1 LTHQPAADVTAALV
15 DLLVRTAEAP
25 LRDRLV
31 LEASLAVAVSDAGA
45 LWRCAPA
52 AAWFPAV
59 ERGRRGGRF
68 ESERATRRALE
79 NRVAGAPPGTSIVRT
94 EVGGAGLAL
103 VLAGTLDAQA
113 EDVLE
118 ALLTGVLLL
127 ELSAGDPA
135 PGPVAPLPAARG
147 ESGRL
152 QHDVR
157 NALTSLVTTRQV
169 LERFGT
175 DLSVEERQ
183 RFGEALDR
191 ECERLGALLAR
202 GISGGQAPRLPP
214 AAADELVADVLT
226 LERASLGLVGME
238 LRLLVD
244 PAVRALTPGCGNEAW
259 VRIVRNLIV
268 NARAAAA
275 QQRTLAGH
283 RTASGTLD
291 VRLVALDG
299 ADGPVLCLRLE
310 DSAGGLPCV
319 PLQRLFADGFTIGNP
334 DGSGQGLTVV
344 RELAIAAGGT
354 VLAER
359 RPGGACF
366 EIWMPARRI
375 EPVV

>member
-1 LTHQPAADVTAALV
+1 
-15 DLLVRTAEAP
+15 
-25 LRDRLV
+25 
-31 LEASLAVAVSDAGA
+31 
-45 LWRCAPA
+45 
-52 AAWFPAV
+52 
-59 ERGRRGGRF
+59 
-68 ESERATRRALE
+68 
-79 NRVAGAPPGTSIVRT
+79 
-94 EVGGAGLAL
+94 
-103 VLAGTLDAQA
+103 
-113 EDVLE
+113 
-118 ALLTGVLLL
+118 
-127 ELSAGDPA
+127 
-135 PGPVAPLPAARG
+135 
-147 ESGRL
+147 
-152 QHDVR
+152 
-157 NALTSLVTTRQV
+157 V

-175 DLSVEERQ
+175 DLSVEERG

-283 RTASGTLD
+283 RKTSGTLD
-291 VRLVALDG
+291 VRLEAQDG
-299 ADGPVLCLRLE
+299 ADGPGLCLRLE